1 MGQQSSS
8 SKGERMNILAKIGFA
23 LLALGG
29 LIFAGAIIWG
39 LIQLFVQASIPW
51 YLQLAITVVILGII
65 LMFLSAVYDRYKNS
79 KTEEVHEKV

>member
-1 MGQQSSS
+1 
-8 SKGERMNILAKIGFA
+8 MNILAKIGFA

>member
-1 MGQQSSS
+1 
-8 SKGERMNILAKIGFA
+8 MNILAKIGFA

-65 LMFLSAVYDRYKNS
+65 LMFLSAVYDRYRNS

>member
-1 MGQQSSS
+1 
-8 SKGERMNILAKIGFA
+8 MNILAKIGFA

-29 LIFAGAIIWG
+29 LIFAGMIVWG

-51 YLQLAITVVILGII
+51 YLQLAITVIILGII
-65 LMFLSAVYDRYKNS
+65 LMFLSAVYDRYKTS

>member
-1 MGQQSSS
+1 
-8 SKGERMNILAKIGFA
+8 MNILAKIGFA

-29 LIFAGAIIWG
+29 LIFAGMIVWG
-39 LIQLFVQASIPW
+39 IIQLFVQAPIPW

-65 LMFLSAVYDRYKNS
+65 LMFLSAVYDRYKTS